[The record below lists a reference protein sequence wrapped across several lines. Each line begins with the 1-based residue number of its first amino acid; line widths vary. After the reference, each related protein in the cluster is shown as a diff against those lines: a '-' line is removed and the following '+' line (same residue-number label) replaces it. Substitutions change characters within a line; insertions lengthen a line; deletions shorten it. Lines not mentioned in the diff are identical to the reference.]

1 MQDETRCKTSLLF
14 TLLVTDYESMT
25 TEMEQPSAAS
35 QLKAWPS
42 AVSLVSSSFALART
56 SVPASGVVASPA
68 RPIYVFTNLTR
79 NTSQLQTELLPELS
93 SGMNLGITLQR
104 QY

>member
-1 MQDETRCKTSLLF
+1 
-14 TLLVTDYESMT
+14 MT

-93 SGMNLGITLQR
+93 SGMNLDITLQR